1 MGARETHCGELEREK
16 QKVSA
21 AKRRARAPSEI
32 RPGAGRRQG
41 RSLDWAR
48 QGRAPWHSRD
58 PSRGR
63 TWAAVGR
70 ADRERCEQRNAR
82 TADTPPER
90 TPARKKGREH
100 VEGARRGQCSTRR
113 TSREPARLGTAGRRR
128 RALVSFCELD

>member
-1 MGARETHCGELEREK
+1 MLGREERPARHGSKGKALRRARDREK

-48 QGRAPWHSRD
+48 QGRAPWHRRD

-70 ADRERCEQRNAR
+70 ADRERREQRNAQGGRSLEERRWVGNAR
-82 TADTPPER
+82 TEQEEPCGPVLEL
-90 TPARKKGREH
+90 G
-100 VEGARRGQCSTRR
+100 GWRR
-113 TSREPARLGTAGRRR
+113 
-128 RALVSFCELD
+128 